1 MNESLLLLFQLV
13 LIFAPL
19 SLVSVGGALAILPE
33 VHRQSVQVQGWLTD
47 AEFAELFA
55 IAQAVPGP
63 NILVVSLIG
72 WKVAGLVGALVAL
85 GAICGPSSLLTFG
98 LAHAIERY
106 QQLTW
111 LRALQA
117 GLAPIAVGL
126 VLASGAILTGA
137 AATSLPAALAVA
149 VSALLLL
156 RTKLHPLLLMAIAAG
171 LAVAGWL

>member
-1 MNESLLLLFQLV
+1 MSEALLLLQLV

-33 VHRQSVQVQGWLTD
+33 VHRQAVQVQGWMTD

-63 NILVVSLIG
+63 NILVVSLVG

-85 GAICGPSSLLTFG
+85 GAVCGPSSLLTFG
-98 LAHAIERY
+98 LAQALERY
-106 QQLTW
+106 QRLTW

-126 VLASGAILTGA
+126 VLASAVILSGA
-137 AATSLPAALAVA
+137 AATSPAAALAIA
-149 VSALLLL
+149 SAALLLL
-156 RTKLHPLLLMAIAAG
+156 RTKLNPLLLMAIAAG
-171 LAVAGWL
+171 LSVAGWL